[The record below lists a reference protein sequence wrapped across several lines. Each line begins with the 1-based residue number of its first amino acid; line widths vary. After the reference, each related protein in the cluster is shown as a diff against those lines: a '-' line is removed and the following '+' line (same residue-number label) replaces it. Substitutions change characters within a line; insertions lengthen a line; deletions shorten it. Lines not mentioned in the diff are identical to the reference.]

1 MKDIDNNNEE
11 KESVEML
18 KQVILLQKKQI
29 NWLKAIAVIN
39 VLLFLASLYFR

>member
-11 KESVEML
+11 KESVEIL
-18 KQVILLQKKQI
+18 KQVIFLQKKQI

-39 VLLFLASLYFR
+39 VLLFLASLYFK